1 MSYNYTIKYRTF
13 DQLLS
18 DVQVDFQNLSLENM
32 IEPQQLIKVAKRVT
46 YDLGLRIMMTKQAV
60 LEICKSNVRLP
71 DDFYVLNYALVCDEA
86 VYHEPVIQGTNIQ
99 EVNVSPTYK
108 QTSAY
113 ISPCTDGSVNCSSC
127 GTVCGTC
134 TCMAS
139 PASCVNPPD
148 VDYCVK
154 PKIQLNCKGDTYE
167 LVQIVKSQEKVY
179 KRLWPLRIV
188 HDAQNVDF
196 NCPNIHVRSHDHAW
210 ISNGFLFTNLET
222 AKIFITYQ
230 GQLEDDEGN
239 LLVVDHPEIN
249 EYYEYAIKQRI
260 LENLLMNDENV
271 TAKLQ
276 LVEERLRRARI
287 YAKNI
292 VNTPNFAEMKQVWEG
307 NRKAQYAKYY
317 EPFTSFTW
325 Y

>member
-60 LEICKSNVRLP
+60 LEICKSSVRLP

-99 EVNVSPTYK
+99 ELNVSPTYK

-188 HDAQNVDF
+188 HDAQNVDC

-210 ISNGFLFTNLET
+210 ISNGFLFTNLQT

-317 EPFTSFTW
+317 EPFTAFTW